1 MNLISTLWIVAGAC
15 ALILAMDGALARCLP
30 AWSARVQPNSRLL
43 PFSILLLVVAVGCFI
58 LGIYE
63 ARS

>member
-15 ALILAMDGALARCLP
+15 ALILAIDGALACCLP
-30 AWSARVQPNSRLL
+30 SWRARYHAPVRLV
-43 PFSILLLVVAVGCFI
+43 PFSVLMLAVAVGCFI